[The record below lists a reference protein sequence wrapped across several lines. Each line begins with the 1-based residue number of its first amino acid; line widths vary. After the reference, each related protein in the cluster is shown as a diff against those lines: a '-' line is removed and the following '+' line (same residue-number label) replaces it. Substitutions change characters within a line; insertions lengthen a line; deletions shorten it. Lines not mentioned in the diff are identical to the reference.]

1 MPVHVNHSDYLKR
14 LRIVIGLI
22 VMICVGGTI
31 FLFMHHRA
39 STPSIEPQDISGRH
53 STSRRFEFL
62 GFRYDGNLD
71 GKRVI
76 SIEADRFAIE
86 KKKLGFFRFGLM
98 NIALFENALVRIYG
112 VERTYGNEQDESHE
126 SPKQTLSFK
135 NSFSKETLPSL
146 PVKRVSS
153 ILMEPIDLELHD
165 EHSAV
170 TRISA
175 ASATLGLRKRMIMFK
190 GDVRVVSGDRV
201 LTTDRLNLLLETA
214 VIKTGGIFL
223 LKALGKQWEGRR
235 LTTDIFLR
243 PVSS

>member
-1 MPVHVNHSDYLKR
+1 MNHSDYLKR

-22 VMICVGGTI
+22 VMICAGGTI
-31 FLFMHHRA
+31 FIFIHHRV
-39 STPSIEPQDISGRH
+39 STPSIGPQEISGH
-53 STSRRFEFL
+53 QSTSRRFEFW

-76 SIEADRFAIE
+76 SIKADRFSIE

-98 NIALFENALVRIYG
+98 NVALFENAIIRIYG
-112 VERTYGNEQDESHE
+112 DKPDESHE
-126 SPKQTLSFK
+126 NPKQKLSFK
-135 NSFSKETLPSL
+135 NSFSKEALPSF
-146 PVKRVSS
+146 PVKRISS
-153 ILMEPIDLELHD
+153 IVMEPIDVELHD
-165 EHSAV
+165 EQSAV

-175 ASATLGLRKRMIMFK
+175 ASATLSLRKRIIIFK

-201 LTTDRLNLLLETA
+201 LTTTRLNLLLETA
-214 VIKTGGIFL
+214 VIKTGRDFL
-223 LKALGKQWEGRR
+223 LKAPGKQWEGHR